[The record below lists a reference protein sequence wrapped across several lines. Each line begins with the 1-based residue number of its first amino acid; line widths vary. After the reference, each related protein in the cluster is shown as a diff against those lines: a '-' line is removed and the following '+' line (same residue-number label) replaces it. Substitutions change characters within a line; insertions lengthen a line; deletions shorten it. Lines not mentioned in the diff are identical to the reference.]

1 MVQRRTN
8 KGVVIDMEALLAQNS
23 DEPAMGNM
31 RVNAKGDVIGKNG
44 EIIQTAEDRA
54 RAYYTDEVARV
65 IHKVSTAKST
75 LKGAQPDQPAQT
87 ESELEPEVKTAE
99 AEKTEANQSVIDQV
113 DPASVPEE
121 KKDRE
126 PVGYKEVEQPNGD
139 IEMVPIYDDE
149 DDWEDDANS

>member
-1 MVQRRTN
+1 MVKRTSN
-8 KGVVIDMEALLAQNS
+8 KGKVIDFDSLIAQNQ

-31 RVNAKGDVIGKNG
+31 KVNAKGDVIGKNG

-54 RAYYTDEVARV
+54 RAYYTENP
-65 IHKVSTAKST
+65 KSSTAKST

-126 PVGYKEVEQPNGD
+126 PVGYKEVELPNGD

-149 DDWEDDANS
+149 DDWEGDYEDDEE

>member
-54 RAYYTDEVARV
+54 RAYYTENP
-65 IHKVSTAKST
+65 KSSTAKST

-126 PVGYKEVEQPNGD
+126 PVGYKEVELPNGD

-149 DDWEDDANS
+149 DDWEDNADS